1 MKDWKEGVTR
11 REISARLESWTDS
24 EWEGAYENFME
35 YKAALGPEAV
45 KDFHQFAWGIAAQN
59 VLFDLLTAGEA
70 A

>member
-11 REISARLESWTDS
+11 EKISARLESWTDS
-24 EWEGAYENFME
+24 EWEGAYENFQE
-35 YKAALGPEAV
+35 YKAAMGPEAT